1 MKLVREKKYVRSW
14 VTLVQFWNM
23 MNIFLS
29 NVTGQVPKTV
39 MSGKTFNISQ
49 FCEFKWIE
57 WVMFQD
63 EIAASPDNQFKPGT

>member
-1 MKLVREKKYVRSW
+1 
-14 VTLVQFWNM
+14 